1 MRGKQQSEVQFKY
14 FHSSL
19 LKEKYK
25 LQLKETLKTTWC
37 DENGFVRIDPRFLT
51 NI

>member
-1 MRGKQQSEVQFKY
+1 MKAQKEETQLKY
-14 FHSSL
+14 LSSSL

-25 LQLKETLKTTWC
+25 MQLKETIKSTFV